1 MNSAGAE
8 GAFLHAQS
16 SDSDDIRWA
25 LETASAMWTKG
36 DYPEALRWIRRAA
49 ETASEEGHDVRAV
62 ELAKAAADLRARFGS
77 RSEPPPAVQIAP
89 PPVPATPITRREPSS
104 PSSAELA
111 SRPTLVQPVPVSE
124 LFSSTNEPN
133 SDEVFE
139 RAAEALMKSGPLASV
154 QPNLQTTPEPPLTS
168 APEQHVSARISEVPG
183 RTSGPYQRDDRPSIK
198 PPPPVP
204 ARRSTPQ
211 GFLSPVV
218 QPARAPSR
226 TPAAPPAPS
235 AEREPRYVQH
245 QAIRVAV
252 SPDPHQKGVLVARV
266 LASGETAPAGS
277 KEALFVALEPGVDLS
292 V

>member
-8 GAFLHAQS
+8 GALLHAQS

-25 LETASAMWTKG
+25 LETASAMWNKG
-36 DYPEALRWIRRAA
+36 DYPEALRWLRRAA

-77 RSEPPPAVQIAP
+77 TSEPPPAVQVSP
-89 PPVPATPITRREPSS
+89 PPLPVPALHREPSS
-104 PSSAELA
+104 PSSAEFA
-111 SRPTLVQPVPVSE
+111 SRPTLEQPVPVSE

-133 SDEVFE
+133 NDEVFE

-154 QPNLQTTPEPPLTS
+154 QTNVQTSPEPPRAATVDTD
-168 APEQHVSARISEVPG
+168 AAARITDVSARPSAPAP
-183 RTSGPYQRDDRPSIK
+183 RDRPSLRPS
-198 PPPPVP
+198 PPLPV
-204 ARRSTPQ
+204 RRSTPQ

-226 TPAAPPAPS
+226 APAAAPPAD
-235 AEREPRYVQH
+235 AAGREPRYVQH
-245 QAIRVAV
+245 QAIRVAIT
-252 SPDPHQKGVLVARV
+252 PDPQRKGVLVARI